1 MSKMPEFFAMS
12 IDKAYKIQME
22 IIQRVFNNAGY
33 SGYLEDLEQKRFPK
47 VCVVSRN
54 IGGAT
59 IDRIYIDNGTIEG
72 HLLLEI
78 TTNYGNISSN
88 ENGTKVEGIQVES
101 DFIYIAMTDGE
112 GAMINKSRVK
122 FVFVKEKGV
131 K

>member
-1 MSKMPEFFAMS
+1 MSKIPEFFAMS
-12 IDKAYKIQME
+12 IDKAYKIQMD

-33 SGYLEDLEQKRFPK
+33 SDYLKDLEQKRFPK
-47 VCVVSRN
+47 VCVVSHN

-88 ENGTKVEGIQVES
+88 ENGTGTITI
-101 DFIYIAMTDGE
+101 DY
-112 GAMINKSRVK
+112 
-122 FVFVKEKGV
+122 KEFPYEL
-131 K
+131 